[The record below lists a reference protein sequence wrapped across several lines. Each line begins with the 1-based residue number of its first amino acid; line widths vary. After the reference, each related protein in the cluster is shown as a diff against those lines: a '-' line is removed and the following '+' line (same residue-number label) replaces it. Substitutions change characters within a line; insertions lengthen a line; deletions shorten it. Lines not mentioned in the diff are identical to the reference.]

1 MITTWYCFQ
10 LSTKKRKKQKQRRKY
25 REKSR
30 MIGSPSIPN
39 LKFCLTWIVVNVE
52 ILLPD
57 VAAPLQW
64 LWHMEW
70 DVHMMHP

>member
-1 MITTWYCFQ
+1 
-10 LSTKKRKKQKQRRKY
+10 
-25 REKSR
+25 

-39 LKFCLTWIVVNVE
+39 LKFCLSWIVVNVE